1 MQEMTL
7 GMEYGIEPE
16 WPPCPPPSVATSPF
30 TAYAPQTAD
39 SHLAAKLARSLSLGL
54 ETIPRRLDLQ
64 EAGTGWCTWSYIG
77 TACNVFTSFNSCH
90 ALWLTQK
97 LHALSCSNNSMCKV
111 AFMCAVL
118 KQRM

>member
-39 SHLAAKLARSLSLGL
+39 WPLAAKLARSLSLGL
-54 ETIPRRLDLQ
+54 DAIPRRLELQ
-64 EAGTGWCTWSYIG
+64 EAGTGWCT
-77 TACNVFTSFNSCH
+77 
-90 ALWLTQK
+90 
-97 LHALSCSNNSMCKV
+97 
-111 AFMCAVL
+111 
-118 KQRM
+118 